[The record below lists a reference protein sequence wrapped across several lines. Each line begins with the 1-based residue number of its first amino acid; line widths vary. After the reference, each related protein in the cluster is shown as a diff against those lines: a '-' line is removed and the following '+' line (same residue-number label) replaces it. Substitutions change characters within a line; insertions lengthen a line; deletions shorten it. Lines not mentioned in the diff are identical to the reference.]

1 MMKISIFGLGY
12 VGCVSAA
19 CLANDG
25 HEVIG
30 VDVNPDKVAT
40 LAQGQSPI
48 VEPGLAEMIR
58 TSVEAGRLR
67 ATSEA
72 EQAIAG
78 SDVSFI
84 CVGTP
89 STDVGAL
96 DLRYV
101 ERVCRQ
107 IGQALR
113 DKDRYHTVVLRS
125 TMLPGSTEQTAIPTL
140 EQASGKRAG
149 EELGVCYNP
158 EFLREGSAVRDF
170 HEPPRTVI
178 GQLNPASGDVL
189 ESIYRYLVAPLVRT
203 ELRTAEMVKYADN
216 SFHATK
222 IAFANEIGNM
232 CKALGVD
239 SHAVMNIFVLDT
251 KLNLSPTYLK
261 PGYAFG
267 GSCLPKDL
275 RALLN
280 KANEVSIDIPLLRSV
295 LASNE
300 RQQRM
305 GFELV
310 RNTGRKKVGVLG
322 LSFKQDTDDLR
333 ESPVVELVETL
344 IGKGYEVVVYDRNV
358 SLSKLMGANLAY
370 IQRELPH
377 LSHILRPSVDEVL
390 EHAEVVVITQRDPE
404 FIKAVSKLQP
414 EQIVIDLIRIM
425 PDVSGVQA
433 EYEGI
438 AW

>member
-1 MMKISIFGLGY
+1 MKISIFGLGY

-67 ATSEA
+67 ATTEA
-72 EQAIAG
+72 EQAIAS

-89 STDVGAL
+89 STEVGAL

-140 EQASGKRAG
+140 EAASGKRAG
-149 EELGVCYNP
+149 EAFGVCYNP

-178 GQLNPASGDVL
+178 GQLNPASGDML

-203 ELRTAEMVKYADN
+203 DLRTAEMVKYADN

-280 KANEVSIDIPLLRSV
+280 KANEMSIDIPLLRSV
-295 LASNE
+295 LTSNE
-300 RQQRM
+300 RQQRL
-305 GFELV
+305 GFDLV

-344 IGKGYEVVVYDRNV
+344 IGKGYDVVVYDRNV
-358 SLSKLMGANLAY
+358 SLSKLIGANLAY

-390 EHAEVVVITQRDPE
+390 QHAEVVVITQRDPE
-404 FIKAVSKLQP
+404 FIKAVSKLRPDQM
-414 EQIVIDLIRIM
+414 VIDLIRIM

>member
-1 MMKISIFGLGY
+1 
-12 VGCVSAA
+12 
-19 CLANDG
+19 
-25 HEVIG
+25 
-30 VDVNPDKVAT
+30 
-40 LAQGQSPI
+40 
-48 VEPGLAEMIR
+48 
-58 TSVEAGRLR
+58 
-67 ATSEA
+67 
-72 EQAIAG
+72 
-78 SDVSFI
+78 
-84 CVGTP
+84 
-89 STDVGAL
+89 
-96 DLRYV
+96 
-101 ERVCRQ
+101 
-107 IGQALR
+107 
-113 DKDRYHTVVLRS
+113 
-125 TMLPGSTEQTAIPTL
+125 
-140 EQASGKRAG
+140 
-149 EELGVCYNP
+149 
-158 EFLREGSAVRDF
+158 
-170 HEPPRTVI
+170 
-178 GQLNPASGDVL
+178 
-189 ESIYRYLVAPLVRT
+189 
-203 ELRTAEMVKYADN
+203 
-216 SFHATK
+216 
-222 IAFANEIGNM
+222 
-232 CKALGVD
+232 
-239 SHAVMNIFVLDT
+239 MNIFVLDT

-295 LASNE
+295 LTSNE

-344 IGKGYEVVVYDRNV
+344 IGKGYDVVVYDRNV
-358 SLSKLMGANLAY
+358 SLSKLIGANLAY

-390 EHAEVVVITQRDPE
+390 QHAEVVVITQRDPE
-404 FIKAVSKLQP
+404 FIKAVSKLRPDQM
-414 EQIVIDLIRIM
+414 VIDLIRIM